1 MYLLAA
7 FLLSA
12 LFTIRKQLEGSD
24 FNSKAMIIHIAAVF
38 LNFATGWMTFIAD
51 VFLHDERLSSI
62 TFLIDSI
69 FSSTVTLL
77 ECYIFIQITRQLT
90 QSKEVTL
97 NDYGQF
103 KIKKIRMRVSQ
114 SLAQDKEIETS

>member
-24 FNSKAMIIHIAAVF
+24 FSSKAMIIHIAAVF
-38 LNFATGWMTFIAD
+38 LNFATGWITFVLD

-62 TFLIDSI
+62 TFLMGSV

-77 ECYIFIQITRQLT
+77 ECYIFI
-90 QSKEVTL
+90 
-97 NDYGQF
+97 
-103 KIKKIRMRVSQ
+103 
-114 SLAQDKEIETS
+114 